1 MAKKTAPIKLIVTD
15 VDGTLL
21 NSQHQLT
28 ERTEKALKAA
38 IEQGVLVALATG
50 KTRSSA
56 NDLIKRLGLK
66 TPSIF
71 VQGLVI
77 AHPDGSEQHLGTLDP
92 KLLRRVLTFTEERG
106 FQSMAY
112 SGRRILVR
120 AMTAEARI
128 LTEQYHE
135 PLPEVV
141 GPLVNQLD
149 DLPLNKVIFCGREPK
164 HITALRWQLAHLV
177 EGSARLTQALPDAL
191 ELLPYG
197 ASKATA
203 LKVLLKDLKLNP
215 EEVLA
220 IGDGENDIEM
230 IQLVGLGVAMGN
242 ANPKLKAV
250 ADAVVASNDADGVA
264 EAVEK
269 YVLKPA
275 QPTETTKPITVNAA
289 AAADKPAAPAPA
301 AATSV
306 DAAPAIADKPVE
318 TSATDQPAQ
327 PVAPAAEKPVTAP
340 ITENTT
346 KANTTE

>member
-1 MAKKTAPIKLIVTD
+1 MVKKTAPIKLIVTD

-21 NSQHQLT
+21 NSQHQLA

-50 KTRSSA
+50 KTRGSV
-56 NDLIKRLGLK
+56 NDIVKRLGLK
-66 TPSIF
+66 TPGIF

-106 FQSMAY
+106 FQTMAY

-128 LTEQYHE
+128 MTEQYDE

-149 DLPLNKVIFCGREPK
+149 ELPLNKVIFCGREAK

-203 LKVLLKDLKLNP
+203 LKLLLKDLKLTP

-275 QPTETTKPITVNAA
+275 QPTETAKPITVAA
-289 AAADKPAAPAPA
+289 APAPAAEKPAAPAPTADKPADAAPVTADKPAAPAADKPAAPA
-301 AATSV
+301 
-306 DAAPAIADKPVE
+306 
-318 TSATDQPAQ
+318 
-327 PVAPAAEKPVTAP
+327 AEKP
-340 ITENTT
+340 TEAS
-346 KANTTE
+346 KTE